1 MYVSSKQEE
10 TIRGVYLGKDVSILD
25 EQILQTAEAMP
36 ARYLVYEITCHG
48 GFDLRLCFEELHK
61 HRKFNYCAK

>member
-36 ARYLVYEITCHG
+36 ARYLVYEITWWFG
-48 GFDLRLCFEELHK
+48 SVAMFRRVAQTQEI
-61 HRKFNYCAK
+61 